1 MSPIHRESRDIECVV
16 MNANAN
22 DFTAMKRRH
31 TMCHHFV
38 RSPDVV
44 IRYRTIAMMMI
55 FDDDDQH
62 DESTHHDARFPA
74 FAHSFAFEFPF
85 IVSHAFA
92 FVELELAR

>member
-1 MSPIHRESRDIECVV
+1 
-16 MNANAN
+16 
-22 DFTAMKRRH
+22 
-31 TMCHHFV
+31 
-38 RSPDVV
+38 
-44 IRYRTIAMMMI
+44 MMMI